1 MAEEYNFSHYNP
13 NKKQGS
19 MLVVMALSLL
29 IALACSSFIYI
40 PKNITLQFIM
50 FILSLF
56 IRVFFVFTKV
66 IPLKFSIRGKARTL
80 VSKKLYK
87 FLFLRVTLH
96 PTKAP
101 FRNFQAKTFFEDKVA
116 IHF

>member
-1 MAEEYNFSHYNP
+1 MSEEYNFSHYNP

-50 FILSLF
+50 FFYPYFRLREYFFSTHILLVLSDF
-56 IRVFFVFTKV
+56 NQKKV
-66 IPLKFSIRGKARTL
+66 TMI
-80 VSKKLYK
+80 
-87 FLFLRVTLH
+87 
-96 PTKAP
+96 
-101 FRNFQAKTFFEDKVA
+101 
-116 IHF
+116 